1 MPSTKS
7 LARARW
13 RVSTELEL
21 SGRYAR
27 LQVEREDGV
36 RTMSRGSMLLVSAPV
51 SVLVAVAIT
60 GVLGSY
66 VPLFI
71 CGIYCVV
78 ATAGALAMMAV
89 GALQQ
94 RSAEKRLRQLDADRL
109 PNARLLR

>member
-1 MPSTKS
+1 M
-7 LARARW
+7 
-13 RVSTELEL
+13 STELEL

-51 SVLVAVAIT
+51 SVLVATAIT
-60 GVLGSY
+60 GVLGTY

-78 ATAGALAMMAV
+78 ATAGAIAMMAV

-94 RSAEKRLRQLDADRL
+94 RSAERRLKQLDTERI
-109 PNARLLR
+109 PTARLLR

>member
-1 MPSTKS
+1 M
-7 LARARW
+7 
-13 RVSTELEL
+13 STELEL

-36 RTMSRGSMLLVSAPV
+36 RTLSRGSMLLVSAPV
-51 SVLVAVAIT
+51 SVLVATAIT
-60 GVLGSY
+60 GVLGTY

-94 RSAEKRLRQLDADRL
+94 RGAEKRLKQLDSERL
-109 PNARLLR
+109 PTARLLR

>member
-1 MPSTKS
+1 
-7 LARARW
+7 
-13 RVSTELEL
+13 VSTELEL

-51 SVLVAVAIT
+51 SVLVATAIT
-60 GVLGSY
+60 GVLGTY

-94 RSAEKRLRQLDADRL
+94 RGAEKRLKQLDSERL
-109 PNARLLR
+109 PTARLLR